1 MKDMKKAP
9 AFLKARR
16 ASAYRRACEKA
27 GKPMNEAG
35 RQKIAD
41 FAQKA
46 IEAGKSRGLY
56 RVTNNPNELE
66 EVTNPKETI
75 L

>member
-1 MKDMKKAP
+1 MPDMKKAP

-35 RQKIAD
+35 RKKIAD
-41 FAQKA
+41 FAERA
-46 IEAGKSRGLY
+46 IGSAKERGVY
-56 RVTNNPNELE
+56 PTS
-66 EVTNPKETI
+66 KQ
-75 L
+75 